1 MKKIMTQKE
10 RKKESEGRPDVG
22 WLVLLHLSLA
32 LEIRSAKK
40 KKDMITPQEEAERE
54 RVQAK
59 WYSISY
65 IGLRGEIITEK

>member
-1 MKKIMTQKE
+1 MA
-10 RKKESEGRPDVG
+10 SA
-22 WLVLLHLSLA
+22 LHPSLA

-59 WYSISY
+59 WYNISY
-65 IGLRGEIITEK
+65 IGLRGETITGK